1 MKQPSSHINRPAN
14 PLSQLGLQQPGN
26 LSLGWSHPNSFGQQA
41 RPADDTS
48 TSHREEAGTDYGKL
62 DQNQLSGALGH
73 HWDFGHFGHDQHPET
88 GYPSAAALEYPG
100 ESSRLSMSDVPANRP
115 DPEFDSTSH
124 PDSAHW
130 QAQLSGVL
138 PDANQART
146 SLLGHSSQGAR
157 SSAFTSSQNRSNQE
171 HSHQG
176 QSAES
181 RKNTHFDQTFAPWDI
196 GNKPV
201 HSSPANLPSASSLV
215 ENPGDQKSHRRK
227 RKITDRR
234 REQNRA
240 HQKAFRER
248 RDLSSRQKDSEI
260 CDLEERLNRHEIT
273 GREQGETI
281 RNLQAQLASVENWH
295 SNQNPSSLPDYS
307 RGHQHG
313 NSLPPN
319 NQSLPLLENL
329 ELEANRHLLL
339 AIPNANHQSGSAPL
353 QWNHSSSHYAPSRSI
368 FDSNPPEGSTRNN
381 HLHQNHQ
388 GPSTQR

>member
-181 RKNTHFDQTFAPWDI
+181 RKNTHFDRTLFSTATY
-196 GNKPV
+196 
-201 HSSPANLPSASSLV
+201 ASSLV

-227 RKITDRR
+227 RKITDVRLRR
-234 REQNRA
+234 TEQNRA

-248 RDLSSRQKDSEI
+248 RDVR
-260 CDLEERLNRHEIT
+260 
-273 GREQGETI
+273 QGETI